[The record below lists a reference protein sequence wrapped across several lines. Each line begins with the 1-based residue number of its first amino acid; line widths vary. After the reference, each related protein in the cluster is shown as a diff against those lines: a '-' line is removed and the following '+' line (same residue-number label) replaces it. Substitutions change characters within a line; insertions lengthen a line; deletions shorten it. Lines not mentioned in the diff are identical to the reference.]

1 MYVAQ
6 DLIVKM
12 ENQSHYF
19 KEGITRSMLTP
30 AGPDHAQIAAATGII
45 DYFDKVYEHHFDQ
58 ETSPENRSIAIN
70 KLFQDHEK
78 ELMDQLLDFLRSRN
92 DLDIIGPEDSID
104 RAPIISILPKN
115 KNIKRVYTSLI
126 DQKIMLGMGN
136 FYAVRPL
143 IDMDIPRQ
151 PGVIR
156 ISFLH
161 YTSKEEVDQ
170 LINALKVAL
179 LDA

>member
-1 MYVAQ
+1 
-6 DLIVKM
+6 
-12 ENQSHYF
+12 
-19 KEGITRSMLTP
+19 
-30 AGPDHAQIAAATGII
+30 
-45 DYFDKVYEHHFDQ
+45 
-58 ETSPENRSIAIN
+58 
-70 KLFQDHEK
+70 
-78 ELMDQLLDFLRSRN
+78 MDQLLDFLRSRD

-161 YTSKEEVDQ
+161 YTTKEEVDQ

-179 LDA
+179 EE